1 MEKRLIIIG
10 ATPYGRV
17 VCDAALAQGEYTIV
31 GFADDSLAPGT
42 TVMGAYQVVAS
53 LANIQN
59 LPQLADS
66 FIVAIEDN
74 NDRKRVFE
82 IAVQHFKSATIIHPS
97 AVVGSTVTLGEG
109 SVVLANA
116 VVNSSIGKDTI
127 VKPGVVI
134 DHECVIGNHV
144 HLGTGTAVRSPH
156 GTFGKSPIV
165 VGDGYSTVGQT
176 LQMLMPQPVLLK
188 GKAKGCGMAVGV
200 ILFIALITTL
210 LVLLVR

>member
-10 ATPYGRV
+10 ATPYGKV
-17 VCDAALAQGEYTIV
+17 VCDAALAQGEYTVV

-42 TVMGAYQVVAS
+42 TVMGEYQVVAS
-53 LANIQN
+53 LDNIQN
-59 LPQLADS
+59 LPQLADYC
-66 FIVAIEDN
+66 IVAIEDN
-74 NDRKRVFE
+74 NDRERVFE
-82 IAVQHFKSATIIHPS
+82 IAVQHFKSATVIHSS
-97 AVVGSTVTLGEG
+97 AVIGSTVTLGEG

-116 VVNSSIGKDTI
+116 VVNSSIGINTI

-165 VGDGYSTVGQT
+165 VGDGYTTVGHT
-176 LQMLMPQPVLLK
+176 LQMLMPQPVSLK
-188 GKAKGCGMAVGV
+188 GKAKSIGMVIGV
-200 ILFIALITTL
+200 ILLIAFITTL
-210 LVLLVR
+210 FLLLVR

>member
-10 ATPYGRV
+10 ATPYGKV

-31 GFADDSLAPGT
+31 GFADDSLALHT

-66 FIVAIEDN
+66 FIVAAEDN
-74 NDRKRVFE
+74 NDRETAFE
-82 IAVQHFKSATIIHPS
+82 AMKQYLTPATIIHPS
-97 AVVGSTVTLGEG
+97 AVVGSTVTIGEG

-116 VVNSSIGKDTI
+116 VVNSNIGIDTV
-127 VKPGVVI
+127 VKPGVVV
-134 DHECVIGNHV
+134 DHDCVIGNHV

-165 VGDGYSTVGQT
+165 VGDRYTTVGHT

-188 GKAKGCGMAVGV
+188 GKAKGLGMAIGV
-200 ILFIALITTL
+200 MLLIAFITTL
-210 LVLLVR
+210 LVLLVQ